1 MKKWLVL
8 FLVISLCVNVLL
20 FGNIF
25 WKGMY
30 TPNEKDQVILG
41 EMVQLVISSQ
51 KFKTIDESEG
61 VLAVN
66 QMVDRNK
73 GGVFPYH
80 YNVIVYTSEQG
91 YIFGCKDKNCDAV
104 GLEGTMYSRY
114 EDSELLLPFDN

>member
-1 MKKWLVL
+1 MKKWLVII
-8 FLVISLCVNVLL
+8 LVISLCVNVLL

-30 TPNEKDQVILG
+30 TPNEKDRVILG

-51 KFKTIDESEG
+51 NFKTIDESEG

-73 GGVFPYH
+73 GGVFPHH
-80 YNVIVYTSEQG
+80 YDVIVYTSEQA
-91 YIFGCKDKNCDAV
+91 YIFGCKDDKCDAV
-104 GLEGTMYSRY
+104 GLVGTMASKY
-114 EDSELLLPFDN
+114 EDSEQLLPFK

>member
-1 MKKWLVL
+1 MKKWLVII
-8 FLVISLCVNVLL
+8 LVISLCVNVLL

-25 WKGMY
+25 RKGMY
-30 TPNEKDQVILG
+30 TPNEKDRVILG

-80 YNVIVYTSEQG
+80 YDVIVYTSEQA
-91 YIFGCKDKNCDAV
+91 YIFGCKDDKCDVV
-104 GLEGTMYSRY
+104 GLVGTMASKY
-114 EDSELLLPFDN
+114 EDSEQLLPLK

>member
-1 MKKWLVL
+1 MKNWLVII
-8 FLVISLCVNVLL
+8 LVISLCVNVLL

-30 TPNEKDQVILG
+30 TPNERDQVILG

-51 KFKTIDESEG
+51 KFKTINESEG

-80 YNVIVYTSEQG
+80 YDVIVYTSEQA
-91 YIFGCKDKNCDAV
+91 YIFGCKDDKCDAV
-104 GLEGTMYSRY
+104 GLVGTMASKY
-114 EDSELLLPFDN
+114 EDSEQLLPFK

>member
-1 MKKWLVL
+1 MKRWFVL
-8 FLVISLCVNVLL
+8 ILVISLCVNVLL

-30 TPNEKDQVILG
+30 TPNERDQVILG
-41 EMVQLVISSQ
+41 EMVQLVISSP
-51 KFKTIDESEG
+51 KFKSIDDSEG

-80 YNVIVYTSEQG
+80 YDVIVYTSEQA
-91 YIFGCKDKNCDAV
+91 YIFGCKDDKCDVV

-114 EDSELLLPFDN
+114 KDSELLLPFK

>member
-30 TPNEKDQVILG
+30 TPNERDQVILG
-41 EMVQLVISSQ
+41 EMVQLVISSP
-51 KFKTIDESEG
+51 KFKSIDDSEG

-80 YNVIVYTSEQG
+80 YDVIVYTSEQA
-91 YIFGCKDKNCDAV
+91 YIFGCKDDKCDVV

-114 EDSELLLPFDN
+114 KDSELLLPFK